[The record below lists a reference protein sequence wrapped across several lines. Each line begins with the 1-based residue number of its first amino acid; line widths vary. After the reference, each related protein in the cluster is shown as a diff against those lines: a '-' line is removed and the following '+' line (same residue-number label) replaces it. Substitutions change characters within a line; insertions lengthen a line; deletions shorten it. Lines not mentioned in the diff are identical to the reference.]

1 MSKSIKI
8 AFLMSF
14 VFFNTSYAQVLEN
27 FISKSMSLRGGM
39 ELIKNFQTLIIEGE
53 MKKGTQNVPIKIYIK
68 NNEGYKHEFVFNGKK
83 ELFIINKNESWKG
96 ESVATLLKNDD
107 NIHQSLMN
115 YMDLKGDFM
124 DIEVA
129 SKYEFIDFESIKNV
143 EYLKINKIDM
153 LSNTT
158 KILYYSNNDFM
169 KYKESFVNLANGNE
183 ESYSYSNYKKT
194 EYGLMMPYNFNI
206 GFGEINVKKYIFN
219 QPFEKMMFIPEF
231 QMESNKNGKA
241 SQIERR

>member
-1 MSKSIKI
+1 MSSANYRTGKESNESSSNEEDSHEVIVDRINKESLELKCSVKECSATENVTCSANSEEEKSSSEES
-8 AFLMSF
+8 AMS
-14 VFFNTSYAQVLEN
+14 
-27 FISKSMSLRGGM
+27 
-39 ELIKNFQTLIIEGE
+39 
-53 MKKGTQNVPIKIYIK
+53 
-68 NNEGYKHEFVFNGKK
+68 
-83 ELFIINKNESWKG
+83 IINKNESWKG